1 MQRPA
6 TKTETA
12 RITWP
17 VLLGFGQL
25 AIPLAF
31 ASLPV
36 AIFVTRFYA
45 QDLRIGI
52 ADVGFILLVARLA
65 DIVVDPVIGFV
76 SDRLRLPF
84 GRRRS
89 WVLLGAPVFALGV
102 YMLFLPPASLAE
114 ASDDVRRYYLL
125 GWIAVFYLGW
135 TMIMIA
141 YGAWGAELS
150 EDYNE
155 RSSITGVREVFTLVG
170 LALAGVIPVIV
181 GVPVETCVD
190 GVVQIATNG
199 QGGYWN
205 IMSFMGMTIMVLVPV
220 ALVLLY
226 VTTPEPPVR
235 EMKHISFWK
244 GARIAATNLPFVR
257 LFFITLGVRMGSRAV
272 EGLLT
277 FYLVS
282 VVLFTEQQAS
292 SAVLAL
298 LVPAIAFAPFWIWA
312 GKAWTKHRALSVAL
326 IIGTLMFC
334 LLPFLREMGYFVNIA
349 AFAVLG
355 SVFSA
360 PFTLGQ
366 SMAADVIDL
375 DSLKSRQPRAGLLI
389 SFFQLAIKGGDAI
402 GVGLSLMFVGWLG
415 FIAQK
420 CVVNTPEAIDSLATV
435 YILFPIALWIPS
447 IALLWNF
454 PITPEVQRRI
464 RRLIERRIRIED
476 EVHRRRQEAHKT

>member
-1 MQRPA
+1 LQQVADKAPA
-6 TKTETA
+6 A
-12 RITWP
+12 RVTWP

-25 AIPLAF
+25 AVPLAF
-31 ASLPV
+31 ASLPI

-65 DIVVDPVIGFV
+65 DIIVDPIIGFV
-76 SDRLRLPF
+76 SDRLKLPF

-102 YMLFLPPASLAE
+102 YMLFLPPESLAQ
-114 ASDDVRRYYLL
+114 ASEDARRMYLL
-125 GWIAVFYLGW
+125 TWIAVFYLGW
-135 TMIMIA
+135 TMITIA

-155 RSSITGVREVFTLVG
+155 RSRITGVREIFTLLG
-170 LALAGVIPVIV
+170 LGIAGAIPVLV
-181 GVPVETCVD
+181 GVPKEVCVD
-190 GVVQIATNG
+190 GVVTIAGGG

-205 IMSFMGMTIMVLVPV
+205 IMQVMGLTIIALVP
-220 ALVLLY
+220 ATLALLY
-226 VTTPEPPVR
+226 LTTPEPPVR
-235 EMKHISFWK
+235 EEKHLSFTR
-244 GARIAATNLPFVR
+244 GVVIAATNLPFVR

-282 VVLFTEQQAS
+282 VALFTEQQAS
-292 SAVLAL
+292 TAILAL
-298 LVPAIAFAPFWIWA
+298 LVPAIVFAPFWIWA
-312 GKAWTKHRALSVAL
+312 GTAWTKHRALAIAL
-326 IIGTLMFC
+326 VIGTITFMV
-334 LLPFLREMGYFVNIA
+334 LPLLREMGYLANLGAFV
-349 AFAVLG
+349 VLG

-389 SFFQLAIKGGDAI
+389 SFFQLAIKFGDAI
-402 GVGLSLMFVGWLG
+402 GVGVSLMLVGWLG

-420 CVVNTPEAIDSLATV
+420 CAANTLESIDALALV
-435 YILFPIALWIPS
+435 YVLFPIALWIPA

-454 PITPEVQRRI
+454 PITPAVQKRI
-464 RRLIERRIRIED
+464 RDLIARRIRIEQN
-476 EVHRRRQEAHKT
+476 VRRRKAEQKG